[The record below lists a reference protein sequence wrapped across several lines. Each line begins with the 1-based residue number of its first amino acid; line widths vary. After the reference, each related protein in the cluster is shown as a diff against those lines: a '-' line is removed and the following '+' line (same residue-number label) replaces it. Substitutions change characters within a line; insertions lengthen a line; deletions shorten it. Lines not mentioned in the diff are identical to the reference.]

1 MIKGFYMLKK
11 LFLILIVIVL
21 GAAEP
26 VCAQRRNP
34 SKSADIAFD
43 RKQYNVAIERYKKA
57 YKKTGKK
64 KYEEDRIHITY
75 RLAECYRL
83 TEAPKLA
90 ESQYKK
96 LLKTEFPK
104 ENPIIYLHYADV
116 LKRNKKYEL
125 AAEYYAIYNEM
136 FPDDPRGFAALEDMQ
151 YIQEWIEFPSKYEVT
166 RIKKI
171 NSKAAELG
179 VTWISNNYNE
189 VIFSSTREG
198 GITKEKDAITGQGF
212 ADFYVARMNKQ
223 GEWDEP
229 VLADEEGINST
240 GSEGTPFMN
249 KNFSTMYFTRCPNH
263 KKRESGCQIMKS
275 SRTGSAWSEPVA
287 VEIKTID
294 SLDVI
299 GHPTLSSDELKLFFA
314 SERRGGI
321 GGKDIWVAEREN
333 TSEKFGRPR
342 NLGVIINTEGD
353 ELYPYMR
360 NDSTLY
366 FASNGHGGMGGLDI
380 FVTTLDS
387 LGEWTTPVNLK
398 SPINSIGNDY
408 GIMFH
413 PSEERGFFISNRDVK
428 NGLDDDIYYFI
439 EPPVLFTIS
448 GTIKNQSSLQYVEGA
463 TVKLSGSDGSSSTT
477 NSGDKGN
484 FLFTNSQVKLNT
496 TYILSIEKKN
506 FFSFTDTIST
516 VGLEFS
522 RDFNEE
528 YEISVIP
535 DMPIVLP
542 DILYELS
549 KWELRPQFEDSL
561 RGLIELM
568 QINPNITIELGSHT
582 DCRDT
587 HEKNDILSQRR
598 AQSVCDYLVIRGID
612 PFRLTAKGYGERVP
626 RTLQK
631 DYTIN
636 GFVFKAGTTL
646 TEDYI
651 NKLPNDDVKEFAHQL
666 NRRSEFRVISKDY
679 IPRENI
685 SDEQMA
691 NVNMRQDDNM
701 VSFAVDKQG
710 YISFKT
716 TINAYTEHVTYDK
729 DFEFGVSQKKVMKLL
744 NDGVITKDDFIGD
757 NIDKIIGIGV
767 VADRAEFVIREMWIA
782 NRSVKNV
789 KVRVYNNLRTDWLI
803 GEKTLKEFGEFN
815 FDTEAMKLIFNK

>member
-1 MIKGFYMLKK
+1 MLKK

-90 ESQYKK
+90 ESQYKR
-96 LLKTEFPK
+96 LLRTEFPK
-104 ENPIIYLHYADV
+104 ENPIIYLQYADV
-116 LKRNKKYEL
+116 LKRNQKYEL
-125 AAEYYAIYNEM
+125 AAEYYAIYNEL
-136 FPDDPRGFAALEDMQ
+136 FPDDPRGFASLEDMQ
-151 YIQEWIEFPSKYEVT
+151 YIKEWIEFPSKYEVT
-166 RIKKI
+166 RLKKL
-171 NSKAAELG
+171 NSRAAEFG
-179 VTWISNNYNE
+179 VSWISNNYNE

-229 VLADEEGINST
+229 VLADEEGINSA

-249 KNFSTMYFTRCPNH
+249 KNFSAMYFTRCPNH

-275 SRTGSAWSEPVA
+275 SRTGSAWSEPIT

-342 NLGVIINTEGD
+342 NLGVTINTEGD